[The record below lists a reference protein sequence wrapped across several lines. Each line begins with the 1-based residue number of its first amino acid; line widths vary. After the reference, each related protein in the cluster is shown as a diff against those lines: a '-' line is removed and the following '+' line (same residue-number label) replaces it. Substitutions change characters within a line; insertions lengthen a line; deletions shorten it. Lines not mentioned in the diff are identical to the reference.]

1 MKPSPVRTTLA
12 SLLLAVASAHAFV
25 SVPIWSENFES
36 YTAGNPPT
44 SLEVQTGGDWLTG
57 PENTES
63 FVIES
68 ASVYSLPSG
77 TFGSSVLVA
86 GGYDPVDPEVAG
98 VSYLTGPEEAY
109 YTPEDGDLPGFRFRM
124 DFILSPG
131 PTGTD
136 LVDSFRLGFYDQSAA
151 PNAYSFYS
159 FIPGDQE
166 GEVKVLKDDTN
177 SQIMSGITIQVNS
190 AYTLDIRADMELNFA
205 FAYIYLVGGTPGSGF
220 TLFSPSLFNH
230 GDDDD
235 NNLGDFTIDW
245 LSADGENNWD
255 DNYMIIDNIRI
266 EQIPEPSAA
275 LFGLLSAAALLRRR
289 RN

>member
-1 MKPSPVRTTLA
+1 MKPSPVRITLA
-12 SLLLAVASAHAFV
+12 SFLLVAASAHAFV

-36 YTAGNPPT
+36 YTAEDPPIG
-44 SLEVQTGGDWLTG
+44 LEVQTNGDWLTD
-57 PENTES
+57 PVETDS
-63 FVIES
+63 FVIDS
-68 ASVYSLPSG
+68 ASVFSLPSG

-86 GGYDPVDPEVAG
+86 GGFDPVDPADPG
-98 VSYLTGPEEAY
+98 VSYLIGPTAAY
-109 YTPEDGDLPGFRFRM
+109 YTPGVGDLPGFRFRM

-131 PTGTD
+131 TGDD
-136 LVDSFRLGFYDQSAA
+136 LVDSFRLGFYDQSGE

-166 GEVKVLKDDTN
+166 GEVNVVKNNTSSSIL
-177 SQIMSGITIQVNS
+177 SGVTIEVNS
-190 AYTLDIRADMELNFA
+190 AYTLDIWTDLNLNVGY
-205 FAYIYLVGGTPGSGF
+205 AYIYNVGQTPAQGL
-220 TLFSPSLFNH
+220 TLFASSTLNV
-230 GDDDD
+230 GNEDD

-245 LSADGENNWD
+245 ISADGGTTWD

-266 EQIPEPSAA
+266 EQVPEPSAA